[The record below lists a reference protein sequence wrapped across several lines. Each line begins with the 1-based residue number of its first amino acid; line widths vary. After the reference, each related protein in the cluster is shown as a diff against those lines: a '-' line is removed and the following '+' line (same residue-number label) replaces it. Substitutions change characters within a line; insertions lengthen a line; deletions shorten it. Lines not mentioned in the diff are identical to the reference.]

1 MRSLLPTTTSVSHE
15 ERFFPRAFLIS
26 SACMLSLL
34 VALGCDSADKVKP
47 RADEKSWDQQVAD
60 LRAGSSDQIEITAE
74 VVVDDQL
81 EQLMGNTQIRKLIL
95 DQGIITDRSGETLAS
110 FKNLLQLR
118 LRDSPLTDATMSEL
132 RKIESLM
139 FLNIPQAN
147 ITAAGIRAL
156 AGHAQLQQIRL
167 GGAAI
172 NDEACTA
179 LQDLPDLRYVHLIA
193 PGITEQG
200 VQALALLPKLQSLY
214 IDECDLPE
222 EVWDELLKQRP
233 DIHFHL
239 DQEHLDRDPGKHPH

>member
-1 MRSLLPTTTSVSHE
+1 MRQSSPYSTSVCCE
-15 ERFFPRAFLIS
+15 ERFFSKAFLIS
-26 SACMLSLL
+26 LACILSLL
-34 VALGCDSADKVKP
+34 TGSGCDSADKVTS
-47 RADEKSWDQQVAD
+47 RANEKSWDQQVAD
-60 LRAGSSDQIEITAE
+60 LRAGASDQIEITAE

-81 EQLMGNTQIRKLIL
+81 EQLMGNTQIRALIL

-139 FLNIPQAN
+139 FLNVPQAN

-156 AGHAQLQQIRL
+156 AGHAHLQQIRL

-179 LQDLPDLRYVHLIA
+179 LQDLADLRYVHLIA
-193 PGITEQG
+193 PGITEKG